1 MDVRAKQR
9 LSFGRLSLNFELR
22 EFGFAPRHLN
32 RSVFLGY
39 FNVVIMLEKLFWQ
52 TSFSLMLFLCCAS
65 SALACS
71 CDEINY
77 RREFAKAK
85 VVFIG
90 EALEYKD
97 NPNVKQDGFLI
108 VKFKV
113 VKSWKGAKQPEIT
126 IPTTFG
132 LACGFY
138 VEPGKDYLVYAYGEK
153 MVMPTACSPS
163 RTIFT
168 DDDYEEKQFK
178 QLNSSLFRFFSRIFP
193 F

>member
-1 MDVRAKQR
+1 MFKKIFCQI
-9 LSFGRLSLNFELR
+9 S
-22 EFGFAPRHLN
+22 P
-32 RSVFLGY
+32 Y
-39 FNVVIMLEKLFWQ
+39 
-52 TSFSLMLFLCCAS
+52 LMLLLFCTS
-65 SALACS
+65 SASACS

-85 VVFIG
+85 AVFVG

-97 NPNVKQDGFLI
+97 NANVKQDGLLI

-113 VKSWKGAKQPEIT
+113 VKAWKGAKQSEIT

-138 VEPGKDYLVYAYGEK
+138 VEPGKEYLVYAYGKE
-153 MVMPTACSPS
+153 MVMPTVCSPS
-163 RTIFT
+163 RTIVT
-168 DDDYEEKQFK
+168 DDIYDEKQLK
-178 QLNSSLFRFFSRIFP
+178 QLNSSWFRFFSRIFP